1 MSLDDFLLATEKR
14 AWLKHN
20 SLRGLAR
27 AGEFKGITPNGRGD
41 WLNQAREYEDWNR
54 WLPIASK
61 ESKAGKDGAIFK
73 LYSLGVVTAR
83 DEWIYDNNAKNLER
97 KIKYLIDIY
106 NKDVKKQA
114 GKKTAEIAS
123 DIDYSIKWTRAVKAD
138 LSKGIRYKYTQENII
153 FSIYRPFT
161 KKLMYFSG
169 QLNEM
174 QSLSK
179 EMFGK
184 NADKPNICIGFMG
197 NDSPK
202 PFAALAFI
210 HVIDLNCLSPA
221 AGGTKCLPLYQY
233 DKDGSR
239 HDNITDWALKQFQAH
254 YENPALVPTRGV
266 GMPSHRAAV
275 QDAARLQLHSHAA
288 RGNEI
293 KGGREFI
300 RAVGGKARINSRP
313 PWFVSLNKTDIFNYV
328 YAVLHDPRYR
338 EKFALN
344 LKAEFPR
351 IPFHPDFAAWAALG
365 AKLIKLHAEFEHVE
379 PWEFER
385 VESSVRSEPVEG
397 LESFMLQ
404 GASTK
409 KTAKTKL
416 KADKIKHCIE
426 IDSQTTLANIPPEAW
441 QYQLGNRSALEWVLD
456 QYKEKTPKDPTIR
469 EKFNTYRFADH
480 KEHVIELL
488 AKVCRVSVETM
499 ALIEAIQALTWD

>member
-1 MSLDDFLLATEKR
+1 MIIVIIYSYLFWCNKSYEANR
-14 AWLKHN
+14 
-20 SLRGLAR
+20 
-27 AGEFKGITPNGRGD
+27 
-41 WLNQAREYEDWNR
+41 LNPE
-54 WLPIASK
+54 I
-61 ESKAGKDGAIFK
+61 
-73 LYSLGVVTAR
+73 
-83 DEWIYDNNAKNLER
+83 NNT
-97 KIKYLIDIY
+97 D
-106 NKDVKKQA
+106 
-114 GKKTAEIAS
+114 
-123 DIDYSIKWTRAVKAD
+123 IKWSRAVKND
-138 LSKGIRYKYTQENII
+138 LKKGTKYQFDSSLIVDVL
-153 FSIYRPFT
+153 YRPFV
-161 KKLMYFSG
+161 KRKLYFSK

-174 QSLSK
+174 QYQLASVFTVQDNCENTVMSLTFHEQLQYPSIQVSK
-179 EMFGK
+179 SLWDYGYG
-184 NADKPNICIGFMG
+184 AR
-197 NDSPK
+197 DST
-202 PFAALAFI
+202 
-210 HVIDLNCLSPA
+210 
-221 AGGTKCLPLYQY
+221 GLPLYIY
-233 DKDGSR
+233 TKDGSR

-293 KGGREFI
+293 NT
-300 RAVGGKARINSRP
+300 ARGNEINQFQTHDEDSKLKPRFELQTEDSESK

-351 IPFHPDFAAWAALG
+351 IPFHPDFAAWAAIG

-385 VESSVRSEPVEG
+385 VESSVRPEPVEG

-499 ALIEAIQALTWD
+499 ALIEEIQALTWD